1 MTKEGERIYC
11 LDVNIYLD
19 LPPDKKEPAGFRQ
32 GRLED
37 QSIMRGLRRRSS

>member
-1 MTKEGERIYC
+1 MTKESERIYC

-19 LPPDKKEPAGFRQ
+19 LPPDRKEPAGFRQ

-37 QSIMRGLRRRSS
+37 QSILTGLRRRSS

>member
-1 MTKEGERIYC
+1 MTKEGERINC

-19 LPPDKKEPAGFRQ
+19 LPSDKKEPAGFRQ

-37 QSIMRGLRRRSS
+37 QSILRGVRRRSS